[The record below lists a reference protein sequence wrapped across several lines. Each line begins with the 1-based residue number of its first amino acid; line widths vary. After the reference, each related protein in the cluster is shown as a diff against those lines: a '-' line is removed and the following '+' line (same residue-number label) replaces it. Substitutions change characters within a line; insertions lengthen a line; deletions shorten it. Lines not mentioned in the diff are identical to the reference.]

1 MENSQSDRQKQSAQ
15 RRSNTILQLLTD
27 RGVLPDRK
35 ISSKKRQTAR
45 QKKQRD
51 TFHNTLQLLQYY
63 RKIAWLVEC
72 FPDTIAEELE
82 QPFETVDE
90 LLDGMEVSETFG
102 ERKLKNRISCVERTR
117 LMLDRVN
124 EALTVLKKKP
134 EDGELL
140 FELMYLTFITPE
152 SLTIT
157 QILYRLNISARQ
169 YYRLRHQ
176 AIDLIAL
183 RLWGSPD
190 STIDLWL
197 ELLSYVESSS

>member
-1 MENSQSDRQKQSAQ
+1 M
-15 RRSNTILQLLTD
+15 
-27 RGVLPDRK
+27 
-35 ISSKKRQTAR
+35 
-45 QKKQRD
+45 
-51 TFHNTLQLLQYY
+51 YY

-157 QILYRLNISARQ
+157 QILYRLNISTRQ

-197 ELLSYVESSS
+197 ELLSYVES

>member
-1 MENSQSDRQKQSAQ
+1 MENSQSDRQNQSAQ

-35 ISSKKRQTAR
+35 ISSKQRQTAR

-134 EDGELL
+134 EDGALLYELI
-140 FELMYLTFITPE
+140 FLTFITPE

-157 QILYRLNISARQ
+157 QILYRLNMSTRQ
-169 YYRLRHQ
+169 YYRLRNM

-190 STIDLWL
+190 STIDIWL
-197 ELLSYVESSS
+197 ELLSYVDS

>member
-35 ISSKKRQTAR
+35 ISSKKRQTAC

-157 QILYRLNISARQ
+157 QILYRLNISTRQ

-197 ELLSYVESSS
+197 ELLSYVES